1 MNKAQFYLQTLGV
14 LSQDGIIR
22 FISIHTC
29 KLLFDVGGVENRI
42 NNAAVS
48 PGGRYLV
55 AVMEDGSLHVYN
67 LHTMS
72 EELSK
77 ARNLHYYI
85 VYYTLLN

>member
-1 MNKAQFYLQTLGV
+1 M
-14 LSQDGIIR
+14 
-22 FISIHTC
+22 
-29 KLLFDVGGVENRI
+29 FDVGGVENRI

-77 ARNLHYYI
+77 ARNWH
-85 VYYTLLN
+85 